1 MESDGGDPAP
11 AAPARAFGLRAH
23 AEVQRAIA
31 EFLAGRPVIATDAA
45 CEPRLVL
52 PVDAL
57 SLLDELRWSAT
68 GPLAL
73 VVSGRRAEALGAH
86 GLRAATLRL
95 PAFATEARVLELACA
110 AGVSDAGPFER
121 GDRVAEAAV
130 ELAKLAA
137 FPPRLRGRS
146 RTVRRSTAC
155 CVWTRPTCFRTGRH
169 ACSLRRVSSAPMP
182 LRAAPDCELTGLPR
196 RVRTELVD
204 DPRRPARHACHRTGA
219 PALGLPDRRRVRGA
233 AVRLRRAA
241 ADGAVARLAETG
253 GVLLYLAQEGRG
265 TGLANK
271 MRAYR
276 LQEEGL
282 DTMQAN
288 TTLGFEVD
296 ERRYEIAARM
306 LQMAGIERVALLT
319 NNPSK
324 LAALVAAG
332 IDVRERIPLLAP
344 VRGGNRRYLETKRSR
359 AGHLIGDAPAAA
371 ASWRWPTCPCW
382 IRPPGTGTAL
392 DDRGAGD
399 PRWCRAASSSCRC
412 LPDWC
417 RTRPS
422 CCTVRRGCCCSRSRC

>member
-57 SLLDELRWSAT
+57 SLLDELRGLAT

-130 ELAKLAA
+130 ELAKLAQLLPA
-137 FPPRLRGRS
+137 AVAGPLADGTTIDGLLRVDAADVLSYRAG
-146 RTVRRSTAC
+146 
-155 CVWTRPTCFRTGRH
+155 H
-169 ACSLRRVSSAPMP
+169 ARSLRRVSSAPMP
-182 LRAAPDCELTGLPR
+182 LRAAPDCELTVFRDEFGQSWSMI
-196 RVRTELVD
+196 RVG
-204 DPRRPARHACHRTGA
+204 RPDTRATV
-219 PALGLPDRRRVRGA
+219 P
-233 AVRLRRAA
+233 VRLHSACLTGDAFASLRCDCGDQLQMALSAIQSR
-241 ADGAVARLAETG
+241 GG
-253 GVLLYLAQEGRG
+253 GVLLYLAQEGCG
-265 TGLANK
+265 IGLANK

-282 DTMQAN
+282 DTIDAN

-371 ASWRWPTCPCW
+371 AS
-382 IRPPGTGTAL
+382 
-392 DDRGAGD
+392 
-399 PRWCRAASSSCRC
+399 
-412 LPDWC
+412 
-417 RTRPS
+417 
-422 CCTVRRGCCCSRSRC
+422 